1 MEVMQKTIDL
11 ESLLILE
18 SDDGF
23 LVGGSFGGDTVEV
36 KRSKAGLTCQC
47 FIAKV
52 SPDGECEHVRA
63 VLEYLA
69 HVPGEDD
76 RPNLSQADADYYL
89 SKLAALDA
97 IQSGNEAS
105 MLQQKERIEL
115 WFASE
120 YAKIQ
125 RKKDYY
131 ILALDNWM
139 HLSGYST
146 KQLVNGILKV
156 RAQQPDIVVTDEDA
170 VLTDGRFTRT
180 IPAKQTVDKAS
191 LRKHITTTGEEPD
204 GVRVTMRPHRL
215 NYTISRK
222 EGQYGNP

>member
-1 MEVMQKTIDL
+1 MELMQKTIDL

-18 SDDGF
+18 SDKGF
-23 LVGGSFGGDTVEV
+23 LVGGSFGSDSVEV
-36 KRSKAGLTCQC
+36 KRSEAGLTCQC

-69 HVPGEDD
+69 HVPGEVD

-89 SKLAALDA
+89 SMLAELDA
-97 IQSGNEAS
+97 IQTGNETS
-105 MLQQKERIEL
+105 MLQQKERIDL
-115 WFASE
+115 WFESE
-120 YAKIQ
+120 SAKVQ
-125 RKKDYY
+125 RRKNYY

-146 KQLVNGILKV
+146 KQLVYGILKV

-170 VLTDGRFTRT
+170 VLLDGRFTRS

-191 LRKHITTTGEEPD
+191 LRKHITTTGEEPE
-204 GVRVTMRPHRL
+204 GVKVTMRPHKFS
-215 NYTISRK
+215 YTINRK
-222 EGQYGNP
+222 EET

>member
-1 MEVMQKTIDL
+1 MEVMQRTIDL

-18 SDDGF
+18 SDEGF
-23 LVGGSFGGDTVEV
+23 LVGGSFGGDSVEV
-36 KRSKAGLTCQC
+36 NRSEAGLTCQC

-76 RPNLSQADADYYL
+76 RPKLSQADADYYL
-89 SKLAALDA
+89 SKLAELDVIEA
-97 IQSGNEAS
+97 TNEAS
-105 MLQQKERIEL
+105 MLRQKERINL
-115 WFASE
+115 WFETES
-120 YAKIQ
+120 AKIQ

-156 RAQQPDIVVTDEDA
+156 RAQQPEIKVTDEDT
-170 VLTDGRFTRT
+170 VLKDGRFIRT
-180 IPAKQTVDKAS
+180 IPAKQTVDKGS
-191 LRKHITTTGEEPD
+191 LRKHITSTGEEPE
-204 GVRVTMRPHRL
+204 GVKVTMRPHKFSYTL
-215 NYTISRK
+215 NRK
-222 EGQYGNP
+222 EDI

>member
-1 MEVMQKTIDL
+1 METMQRTFDL

-18 SDDGF
+18 SDEGF

-36 KRSKAGLTCQC
+36 KRSEAGLTCQC

-89 SKLAALDA
+89 SKLAELDA

-105 MLQQKERIEL
+105 MLQQKERIDL
-115 WFASE
+115 WFETES
-120 YAKIQ
+120 AKIQ
-125 RKKDYY
+125 RRKDYY

-146 KQLVNGILKV
+146 KRLVNGILKV
-156 RAQQPDIVVTDEDA
+156 RAQQPDIVVTDED
-170 VLTDGRFTRT
+170 VILKDGRFTRI

-191 LRKHITTTGEEPD
+191 LRKHITATGEEPE
-204 GVRVTMRPHRL
+204 GVKVKFKSHKFSYTL
-215 NYTISRK
+215 NRR
-222 EGQYGNP
+222 EDV

>member
-1 MEVMQKTIDL
+1 MEVMQRTIDL
-11 ESLLILE
+11 ESLHILE
-18 SDDGF
+18 SDEGF
-23 LVGGSFGGDTVEV
+23 LVGGSFGGDSVEV
-36 KRSKAGLTCQC
+36 NRSEAGLTCQC

-76 RPNLSQADADYYL
+76 RPKLSQADADYYL
-89 SKLAALDA
+89 SKLAELDVIEA
-97 IQSGNEAS
+97 TNEAS
-105 MLQQKERIEL
+105 MLRQKERINL
-115 WFASE
+115 WFETES
-120 YAKIQ
+120 AKIQ

-156 RAQQPDIVVTDEDA
+156 RAQQPEIEVTDEDT
-170 VLTDGRFTRT
+170 VLKDGRFTRT

-191 LRKHITTTGEEPD
+191 LRKYITSTGEEPE
-204 GVRVTMRPHRL
+204 GVKVTMRPHKFSYII
-215 NYTISRK
+215 NRK
-222 EGQYGNP
+222 EET